1 MTQLL
6 KFVLF
11 ITTLVASVHVF
22 ASHNKNDHFEEVS
35 LQLNWAHQFRFAG
48 YYMAIEKGYYAENG
62 LKLNLLE
69 AKVASNSIDTL

>member
-35 LQLNWAHQFRFAG
+35 LQLNLAHQFRFAG
-48 YYMAIEKGYYAENG
+48 YYMAIEKVIM
-62 LKLNLLE
+62 LKMALNLTYLKQRSL
-69 AKVASNSIDTL
+69 AIL